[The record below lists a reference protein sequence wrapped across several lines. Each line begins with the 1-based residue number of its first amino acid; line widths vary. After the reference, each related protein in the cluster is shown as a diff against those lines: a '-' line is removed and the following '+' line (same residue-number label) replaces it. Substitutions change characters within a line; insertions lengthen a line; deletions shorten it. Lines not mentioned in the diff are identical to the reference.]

1 MSSLQITLAV
11 VFLVAAVLA
20 AGLASWGISGL
31 FPGGSKKAS
40 ADPAEPEDYATRLER
55 KNLAAKRTHNGD

>member
-1 MSSLQITLAV
+1 VSSLQITLAV
-11 VFLVAAVLA
+11 VFVTVAVIA

-31 FPGGSKKAS
+31 FPGGAKKRSPGAS
-40 ADPAEPEDYATRLER
+40 APEDYAAELER